1 MNVPVN
7 AELLRSIRHDLHAHP
22 ELAFEEARTADKVA
36 EVLAAAGIEVHRG
49 LATTGVVGVVRG
61 GEGKRAI
68 GLRAD
73 MDALPLLEANP
84 FAHRSTHEG
93 CMHACGHDGHTTML
107 LGAAQVLAAQ
117 RDFDG
122 TVYLIFQPGE
132 EGAGGGQVMVDE
144 GLFQRFPME
153 AVFGMHNWPGVAV
166 GQFAVHNGA
175 VMAGTDRFDIRITG
189 RGGHAAMPHLVV
201 DPVLAGAALVQAV
214 QSIVSRTID
223 PTDSAVV
230 SVTRFRAGETYNVVP
245 AVAELA
251 GTCRAFSAQV
261 RARALERLREL
272 CSGIGVAFG
281 VQIELTLLPGYPP
294 TVNSTKEAA
303 LCIEAARAV
312 VGIESVITDAR
323 PSTGAEDFAYY
334 LQQRPGAY
342 VWIGNGPADNGH
354 SLHSPHYDFNDDIL
368 TLGVAYWVELVRRLL
383 PRG

>member
-1 MNVPVN
+1 
-7 AELLRSIRHDLHAHP
+7 
-22 ELAFEEARTADKVA
+22 
-36 EVLAAAGIEVHRG
+36 
-49 LATTGVVGVVRG
+49 
-61 GEGKRAI
+61 
-68 GLRAD
+68 
-73 MDALPLLEANP
+73 
-84 FAHRSTHEG
+84 
-93 CMHACGHDGHTTML
+93 MHACGHDGHTTML
-107 LGAAQVLAAQ
+107 LGAAQALAAQ

-153 AVFGMHNWPGVAV
+153 AVFGMHNWPGIPA
-166 GQFAVHNGA
+166 GKFAVHGGP

-214 QSIVSRTID
+214 QSIASRTID

-230 SVTRFRAGETYNVVP
+230 SITRFRAGETYNVVP
-245 AVAELA
+245 EVAELA
-251 GTCRAFSAQV
+251 GTFRAFSVEV
-261 RARALERLREL
+261 RECIIKRLHEL
-272 CSGIGVAFG
+272 CAGIGAAFG

-294 TVNSTKEAA
+294 TINCPREAA
-303 LCIEAARAV
+303 TCIEAARAV
-312 VGIESVITDAR
+312 VGANAVITNAR

-354 SLHSPHYDFNDDIL
+354 SLHSPNYDFNDDIL
-368 TLGVAYWVELVRRLL
+368 ALGVAYWVELVRRLL
-383 PRG
+383 PRA